1 MLEVKGVGRV
11 NGPFSIAFA
20 VVCASLC
27 GPALAIV
34 LGRLFMTAGRQNR
47 LSGNTERREEDLVG
61 DAMCTEPCVAD
72 ARLSLEG
79 VTSLRRLP
87 PGAHGI
93 RFIISN
99 PHGISLKRLL
109 FVPLS

>member
-1 MLEVKGVGRV
+1 
-11 NGPFSIAFA
+11 
-20 VVCASLC
+20 
-27 GPALAIV
+27 
-34 LGRLFMTAGRQNR
+34 
-47 LSGNTERREEDLVG
+47 
-61 DAMCTEPCVAD
+61 MCTEPCVAD
-72 ARLSLEG
+72 ARLFLEG

-99 PHGISLKRLL
+99 PHEISLKRLL